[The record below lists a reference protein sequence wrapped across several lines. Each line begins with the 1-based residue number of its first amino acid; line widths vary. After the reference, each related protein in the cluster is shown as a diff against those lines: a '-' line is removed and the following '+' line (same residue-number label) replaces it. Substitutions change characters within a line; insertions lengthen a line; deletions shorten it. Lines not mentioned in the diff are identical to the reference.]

1 MKLNIKAFAV
11 TFGLFWGLGLFL
23 CTWWIIFF
31 DGATGQ
37 ATMIGAVYRGYNI
50 SPTGSFIGLAWGLV
64 DGLIGGAIFAW
75 LYNWLVD
82 RLKSAAQQADI
93 HRGIGTKNPSA
104 SS

>member
-1 MKLNIKAFAV
+1 MKLNIKAFAIAV
-11 TFGLFWGLGLFL
+11 GLFWGVLLFL

-37 ATMIGAVYRGYNI
+37 ATVIGAVYRGYNI
-50 SPTGSFIGLAWGLV
+50 SPIGSFIGLAWGLV

-82 RLKSAAQQADI
+82 RFQTAA
-93 HRGIGTKNPSA
+93 
-104 SS
+104 

>member
-1 MKLNIKAFAV
+1 MHMIFVSFSFVAL
-11 TFGLFWGLGLFL
+11 WCLFL

-50 SPTGSFIGLAWGLV
+50 SPIGSFIGLAWGLV

-75 LYNWLVD
+75 LYNYLVD
-82 RLKSAAQQADI
+82 RFQSAA
-93 HRGIGTKNPSA
+93 
-104 SS
+104 